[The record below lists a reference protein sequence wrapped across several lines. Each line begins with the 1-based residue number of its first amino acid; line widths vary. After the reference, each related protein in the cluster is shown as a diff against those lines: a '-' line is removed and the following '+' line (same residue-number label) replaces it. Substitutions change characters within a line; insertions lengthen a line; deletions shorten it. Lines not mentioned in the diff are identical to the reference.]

1 MNTAYFEK
9 KNYKPKLK
17 ELPSKDLGICVVIPS
32 YKEENL
38 NIALS
43 ALSKCILPKCNVE
56 VLVVVNHP
64 QDSPEGIVEISQE
77 TLQLVENFN
86 RNNRNEK
93 IEYFAV
99 KAFDLPKK
107 HAGVGLARQIGMDEA
122 AFRLLK
128 INSPLGIIA
137 CFDADSTC
145 DTNYL
150 TELEK
155 LWEKNPKTNAC
166 SIRYAH
172 PLSGSNY
179 NPTIYKGI
187 AEYELHLRYYN
198 QASRYIGFPF
208 AYHTVGS
215 SMACS
220 TSAYVKFGG
229 MNRHQAGED
238 FYFLQKIIPHG
249 NFLELNST
257 CIIPSPRPS
266 DRVPFGTGRAMSKHL
281 DNNEPFT
288 TYQLESFLE
297 LKTFFSL
304 IEPFY
309 NTTTV
314 NDINTLISQ
323 LPQTIKTFLLQ
334 NNATN
339 AILSVKKN
347 SASLKAYRKRFF
359 LWFDAF
365 ALLKYMNF
373 SNENTY
379 KRQPVIQEAEKLLTK
394 MNLEIPK
401 ENDAFSLLKLYRSL
415 DEKTYQ
421 FTF

>member
-1 MNTAYFEK
+1 
-9 KNYKPKLK
+9 
-17 ELPSKDLGICVVIPS
+17 
-32 YKEENL
+32 
-38 NIALS
+38 
-43 ALSKCILPKCNVE
+43 
-56 VLVVVNHP
+56 
-64 QDSPEGIVEISQE
+64 
-77 TLQLVENFN
+77 
-86 RNNRNEK
+86 
-93 IEYFAV
+93 
-99 KAFDLPKK
+99 
-107 HAGVGLARQIGMDEA
+107 
-122 AFRLLK
+122 
-128 INSPLGIIA
+128 
-137 CFDADSTC
+137 
-145 DTNYL
+145 
-150 TELEK
+150 
-155 LWEKNPKTNAC
+155 
-166 SIRYAH
+166 
-172 PLSGSNY
+172 
-179 NPTIYKGI
+179 
-187 AEYELHLRYYN
+187 
-198 QASRYIGFPF
+198 
-208 AYHTVGS
+208 
-215 SMACS
+215 
-220 TSAYVKFGG
+220 